1 MSTGYAANMVIE
13 VSDKGLEKILG
24 KAVKTDIFDMF
35 SKLDGECLIDKDA
48 DDLFAPENY
57 DGPIEGIPAKEDCRK
72 YLSALSTKVNA
83 ALDKIYNVIGIH
95 AYIKFHSQDDGDE
108 YDEVSGFYFSLHED
122 ECYVP
127 TDKFKKLYY
136 SDMACRAYFV
146 QLG

>member
-35 SKLDGECLIDKDA
+35 SKLV
-48 DDLFAPENY
+48 APENY

-108 YDEVSGFYFSLHED
+108 DDEVSGFYFSLHED

-127 TDKFKKLYY
+127 TDKFKKLYD
-136 SDMACRAYFV
+136 SDMACSAYFV